1 MQRIRFVCPCNA
13 GGRPAQFFKSS
24 FVFVVGDFPW
34 LARDCQSESN
44 EHRTGSRRYR
54 KKVCC
59 GGGADRLLT
68 QLPVDDCRSFHAQQT
83 RTDSDMYIVAPRQV
97 HQPSELNPADTAPTP
112 PRSRSIGMHV
122 PPVLWL
128 CVGQESSPLRETP
141 PQEHGGRQRS
151 PKRVPQRGVRRSRCR
166 CRHNCDHH
174 RDVEPLSIL
183 LYLIRRDTRR
193 YTCLK
198 QFATPLLVKPGYVS
212 VSSV

>member
-1 MQRIRFVCPCNA
+1 
-13 GGRPAQFFKSS
+13 
-24 FVFVVGDFPW
+24 
-34 LARDCQSESN
+34 
-44 EHRTGSRRYR
+44 
-54 KKVCC
+54 
-59 GGGADRLLT
+59 
-68 QLPVDDCRSFHAQQT
+68 
-83 RTDSDMYIVAPRQV
+83 MYIVAPRQV

-174 RDVEPLSIL
+174 RDVESLSIL

-198 QFATPLLVKPGYVS
+198 QFATPLLVKPGYRSRRCNHLCSMIGAVDRGGTAPRS
-212 VSSV
+212 RLSLVVVEPPRPIMEGAGVEGQGFYLAVEANLLFSSPGNKHRQGCVCVCVCRSLR